1 VIAMQRLVGN
11 RNHVGGGRGYTL
23 VELMVVLAILSVLAL
38 GVAPLAEVAVQRRR
52 EDALREALWQIR
64 AAIDAYKR
72 AVDMG
77 AIARQSGASGYPPN
91 LLALVDGVPGIG
103 GPRHY
108 FLRRLPRDP
117 FAPAEVP
124 AEASWRLRSYESPAD
139 APRPGADV
147 YDVQSS
153 SEGKALNGELLK
165 AW

>member
-1 VIAMQRLVGN
+1 MQR
-11 RNHVGGGRGYTL
+11 RNGDSCHKGVGRGYTL

-38 GVAPLAEVAVQRRR
+38 GVAPMAEVTVQRRR
-52 EDALREALWQIR
+52 EDALRDALWQIR

-77 AIARQSGASGYPPN
+77 AIPRPPGASGYPPN

-103 GPRHY
+103 GPRQY

-117 FAPAEVP
+117 FAPAEVA

-153 SEGKALNGELLK
+153 SDGRGLNGELLK
-165 AW
+165 KW